1 MDVPEQFNASMIEN
15 KRVEREIKSL
25 SKHMRETFFIFLFG
39 MLSTFIFCPKCLN
52 YFPHNWPDLV
62 FTGVLWVVLWKGNE
76 WLAIYPDRYISW
88 REFPTRRLL
97 IGICLHI
104 VYTLLASF
112 AVEQLANLILNG
124 EFRWRSFDEIL
135 SYNLTAVI
143 IAIIISLFLTARTF
157 VYFWRD
163 LAIEHEQLK
172 AESMASRFASLKAQ
186 MNPHFLFNSLNV
198 LSGLVYKDPDLSAQ
212 FIRKLAEV
220 YRYVLDRQDKEVVSI
235 EEELEFINSI
245 IFLQRIRFGEHLKIN
260 ITIHPNSSYKIAPM
274 ALQMLVENAIKHNV
288 ISADQPLNVEIGQN
302 GHHFFVKNSLQKK
315 QVMSGSLG
323 IGLNNIKKR
332 YEFLTD
338 RPVIIDQQEDAF
350 IVKLPILKD
359 S

>member
-1 MDVPEQFNASMIEN
+1 M
-15 KRVEREIKSL
+15 EREIKSL
-25 SKHMRETFFIFLFG
+25 PKHLREAFFIFLFG

-76 WLAIYPDRYISW
+76 WLATYPDRFISW
-88 REFPTRRLL
+88 REFPTKRLL
-97 IGICLHI
+97 IGISLHI

-112 AVEQLANLILNG
+112 SVEQLANLVLNG
-124 EFRWRSFDEIL
+124 EFRWRSFDEII

-143 IAIIISLFLTARTF
+143 IAIIISLFLIARTF

-172 AESMASRFASLKAQ
+172 AQSMASRFASLKAQ

-212 FIRKLAEV
+212 FIRRLAEV

-245 IFLQRIRFGEHLKIN
+245 VFLQRIRFGEHLKIN
-260 ITIHPNSSYKIAPM
+260 ISIPSNSSHKIAPM
-274 ALQMLVENAIKHNV
+274 ALQMLIENAIKHNV
-288 ISADQPLNVEIGQN
+288 ISADKPLCIEVGQSEN
-302 GHHFFVKNSLQKK
+302 YFYVKNTLQEK
-315 QVMSGSLG
+315 QVMSESLG

-332 YEFLTD
+332 YGFLTD
-338 RPVIIDQQEDAF
+338 KAVIISRENNAF
-350 IVKLPILKD
+350 LVKLPILED